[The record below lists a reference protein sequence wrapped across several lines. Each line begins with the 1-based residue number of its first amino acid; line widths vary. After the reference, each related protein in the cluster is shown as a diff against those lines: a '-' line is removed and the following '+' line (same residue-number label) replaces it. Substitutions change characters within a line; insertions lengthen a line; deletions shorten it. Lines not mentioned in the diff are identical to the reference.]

1 MQAMAEVFEWVNRLL
16 GVKTP
21 GELVFHPVFIELC
34 VVLFVFGLI
43 KGWKGLY
50 LPVFTIL
57 GGAVIFH
64 YFYPEDA
71 SRLDELIKFLAV
83 TGVLVLVVIYFG
95 FIRE

>member
-16 GVKTP
+16 GVKGP
-21 GELVFHPVFIELC
+21 EQLIFHPVFIALC
-34 VVLFVFGLI
+34 VILVVFGFI
-43 KGWKGLY
+43 KGWKALY

-83 TGVLVLVVIYFG
+83 TGALAMVVIYFG